1 MKLPIPLLIFQL
13 LTMFSL
19 MAQTQPGITLTIDGN
34 TRTFAANQREAD
46 AVDWDAHP
54 VKLLFRKQTGPQE
67 TTQFEIN
74 LNFYESDIFQKVP
87 ITYTLP
93 EANLEAVVIDLN
105 FFDYER
111 ETKSRLN
118 KRLVFREGTITIHE
132 LTREKIHLEFDGLG
146 GEMMNREVLFPIS
159 GRVVVGL

>member
-1 MKLPIPLLIFQL
+1 M
-13 LTMFSL
+13 
-19 MAQTQPGITLTIDGN
+19 
-34 TRTFAANQREAD
+34 
-46 AVDWDAHP
+46 
-54 VKLLFRKQTGPQE
+54 FRKATGSGE
-67 TTQFEIN
+67 TGQFEIN
-74 LNFYESDIFQKVP
+74 LNVYDDGILQNVP

-93 EANLEAVVIDLN
+93 EANREAVVIDLN

-132 LTREKIHLEFDGLG
+132 LTREKIHLEFNGRG

-159 GRVVVGL
+159 GRVEVGL

>member
-46 AVDWDAHP
+46 VVDWDAHP
-54 VKLLFRKQTGPQE
+54 VKLLFRKKTGPE
-67 TTQFEIN
+67 ESPPFEIN
-74 LNFYESDIFQKVP
+74 LNFYESGMLQKAPV
-87 ITYTLP
+87 TYTLP
-93 EANLEAVVIDLN
+93 GDNQENVVIDLN
-105 FFDYER
+105 FYDYER

-132 LTREKIHLEFDGLG
+132 LTQEKIRFEFNGKG

-159 GRVVVGL
+159 GRVEAGL